1 MTITIN
7 VKYFGMIAETIGK
20 SSEQLK
26 IEVIDDV
33 NLKIFSENKYPQLK
47 KMDYKIAINQ
57 QLTDILNEVLNNVE
71 VALLPPFAGG

>member
-1 MTITIN
+1 MITIN
-7 VKYFGMIAETIGK
+7 VKYFGMITETIGK

-26 IEVIDDV
+26 IEVIDGV
-33 NLKIFSENKYPQLK
+33 NLKVFFENKYPQLK

-57 QLTDILNEVLNNVE
+57 QLTDILNEALNNVE